1 MKQEKVVLKRI
12 WRETYRTKSLCWQF
26 LWDSWIWYENE
37 AEEEK
42 KERKGKADKNNSSDE
57 SDIELDDEGFFK
69 LQKQGVSVKNLKEWT
84 EKD

>member
-1 MKQEKVVLKRI
+1 MK
-12 WRETYRTKSLCWQF
+12 SFCWQF